1 MGCGKMEPMKSKFSA
16 WLTASAL
23 LMLLFLSGC
32 GGGAAP
38 LTPELTATHTVVL
51 PAITIENTSVP
62 TQTPLPATAS
72 VPVII
77 LWAPEGTDAALA
89 QSLSEELGRYA
100 TTAGLSFEQWQDLSS
115 QDLIGS
121 TRVVV
126 SLAPVEAINTLAAS
140 APAVQFLGLNL
151 PETAAS
157 ANVHPVSSSRVSDED
172 RAFLAGYLLALTI
185 PDYRVGVISQAGTPA
200 GAANEGSFIVGV
212 RYFCGLC
219 NSRYGPVLF
228 YPITSQLADPTNQ
241 ADWRAAADALLANTV
256 QGAYIQPEVSSPE
269 LVNYLTSAGVK
280 LIGTAGQAGLD
291 DSAAWI
297 AVLGADL
304 PSAVTDLVRRLLAGE
319 QIGAVNANVSL
330 THINEEIFTEGKQR
344 LFAETI
350 EKVQAGLIRTTPY

>member
-1 MGCGKMEPMKSKFSA
+1 MGCGKMEPMKSKFST
-16 WLTASAL
+16 WFTASAL
-23 LMLLFLSGC
+23 LMLVLLSGC
-32 GGGAAP
+32 GGGQVVTT
-38 LTPELTATHTVVL
+38 TPASTHTIAL

-62 TQTPLPATAS
+62 TQTPVPATAS
-72 VPVII
+72 APVII
-77 LWAPEGTDAALA
+77 LWAPEGTDVALA

-100 TTAGLSFEQWQDLSS
+100 TTAGLSFEQRQDLSS

-126 SLAPVEAINTLAAS
+126 SLASVEAVNTLAAS

-157 ANVHPVSSSRVSDED
+157 ANVHPVSSSGVSDED

-185 PDYRVGVISQAGTPA
+185 PDYRVGVISQAGTLA
-200 GAANEGSFIVGV
+200 GAANESSFVVGV

-228 YPITSQLADPTNQ
+228 YPITAQLADPTNQ
-241 ADWRAAADALLANTV
+241 ADWQAAADALLANTV

-280 LIGTAGQAGLD
+280 LVGTAGQAGLD

-297 AVLGADL
+297 AALGADL

-319 QIGAVNANVSL
+319 QIGAVNGNVSL

>member
-1 MGCGKMEPMKSKFSA
+1 MGCGKMEPMKSKFST
-16 WLTASAL
+16 WFTASAL
-23 LMLLFLSGC
+23 LMLVLLSGC
-32 GGGAAP
+32 GGGQVVTT
-38 LTPELTATHTVVL
+38 TPASTHTIAL

-62 TQTPLPATAS
+62 TQTPVPATAS
-72 VPVII
+72 APVII
-77 LWAPEGTDAALA
+77 LWAPEGTDVVLA

-100 TTAGLSFEQWQDLSS
+100 ATAGLSFEQRQDLNS

-126 SLAPVEAINTLAAS
+126 SLAPVEAVNTLAAS

-157 ANVHPVSSSRVSDED
+157 ANVHPVSSSGVSDED

-185 PDYRVGVISQAGTPA
+185 PDYRVGVISQAGTLA
-200 GAANEGSFIVGV
+200 GAANESSFVVGV

-228 YPITSQLADPTNQ
+228 YPITAQLADPTNQ
-241 ADWRAAADALLANTV
+241 ADWQAAADALLANTV

-280 LIGTAGQAGLD
+280 LVGTAGQAGLD

-297 AVLGADL
+297 AALGADL

-350 EKVQAGLIRTTPY
+350 EKVQAGLISTTPY

>member
-1 MGCGKMEPMKSKFSA
+1 MGCGKMEPMKSKFST
-16 WLTASAL
+16 WLTASSL
-23 LMLLFLSGC
+23 LMLVFLSGC
-32 GGGAAP
+32 GGGAAS
-38 LTPELTATHTVVL
+38 LTPAPTATHTIAL

-62 TQTPLPATAS
+62 TQTPVPATAS
-72 VPVII
+72 APVII

-100 TTAGLSFEQWQDLSS
+100 ATAGLSFEQRQELSS
-115 QDLIGS
+115 QDLTGN

-126 SLAPVEAINTLAAS
+126 SLAPVEAVNSLAAS

-157 ANVHPVSSSRVSDED
+157 ANVHPVRSSGVSDED

-185 PDYRVGVISQAGTPA
+185 PDYRVGVISQAGTPT
-200 GAANEGSFIVGV
+200 GAANEGSFVVGV

-228 YPITSQLADPTNQ
+228 YPITAQVADPTNQ
-241 ADWRAAADALLANTV
+241 ADWQAAADALLANTV

-280 LIGTAGQAGLD
+280 LVGTAGQAGLD

-297 AVLGADL
+297 AVLGGDQ
-304 PSAVTDLVRRLLAGE
+304 STAVIDMVGRLLAGE
-319 QIGAVNANVSL
+319 PVEAVNASL
-330 THINEEIFTEGKQR
+330 TLSQINAEILTEGKQR
-344 LFAETI
+344 LFAETA
-350 EKVQAGLIRTTPY
+350 EKVQTGLIRTTPY

>member
-1 MGCGKMEPMKSKFSA
+1 MEPMKSKFST
-16 WLTASAL
+16 WFTASAL
-23 LMLLFLSGC
+23 LMLVLLSGC
-32 GGGAAP
+32 GGGQVVTT
-38 LTPELTATHTVVL
+38 TPASTHTIAL

-62 TQTPLPATAS
+62 TQTPVPATAS
-72 VPVII
+72 APVII
-77 LWAPEGTDAALA
+77 LWAPEGTDVALA

-100 TTAGLSFEQWQDLSS
+100 ATAGLSFEQRQDLSS

-157 ANVHPVSSSRVSDED
+157 ANVHPVSSSGVSDED

-185 PDYRVGVISQAGTPA
+185 PDYRVGVISQAGTLA
-200 GAANEGSFIVGV
+200 GAANESSFVVGV

-228 YPITSQLADPTNQ
+228 YPITAQVADPTNQ
-241 ADWRAAADALLANTV
+241 ADWQAAADALLANTV

-280 LIGTAGQAGLD
+280 LVGTAGQAGLD

-297 AVLGADL
+297 AVLGADQSIAL
-304 PSAVTDLVRRLLAGE
+304 TDMVGRLLAGE
-319 QIGAVNANVSL
+319 PVEAVKASL
-330 THINEEIFTEGKQR
+330 TVSQINAEILTEGKQR
-344 LFAETI
+344 LFEETLQ
-350 EKVQAGLIRTTPY
+350 KVQAGLIRTTPY

>member
-1 MGCGKMEPMKSKFSA
+1 
-16 WLTASAL
+16 
-23 LMLLFLSGC
+23 
-32 GGGAAP
+32 
-38 LTPELTATHTVVL
+38 
-51 PAITIENTSVP
+51 
-62 TQTPLPATAS
+62 
-72 VPVII
+72 
-77 LWAPEGTDAALA
+77 
-89 QSLSEELGRYA
+89 
-100 TTAGLSFEQWQDLSS
+100 LSFEQRQDLSS

-126 SLAPVEAINTLAAS
+126 SLASVEAVNTLAAS

-157 ANVHPVSSSRVSDED
+157 ANVHPVSSSGVSDED

-200 GAANEGSFIVGV
+200 GAANEGSFVVGV

-228 YPITSQLADPTNQ
+228 YPITAQVADPTNQ
-241 ADWRAAADALLANTV
+241 ADWQAAADALLANTV

-280 LIGTAGQAGLD
+280 LVGTAGQAGLD